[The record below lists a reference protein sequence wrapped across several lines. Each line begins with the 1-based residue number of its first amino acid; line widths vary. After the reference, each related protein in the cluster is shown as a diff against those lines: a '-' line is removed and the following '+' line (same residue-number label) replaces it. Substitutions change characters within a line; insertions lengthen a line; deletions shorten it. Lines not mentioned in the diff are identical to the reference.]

1 MLNFPSYCHFR
12 PREQVDIHPLLLI
25 ISPLGERI
33 IRLVITTLRDAVLL
47 AELGQALAH
56 DVRRLVGAEAVQW
69 IAQPVAVDGTGGV
82 AVVGVER
89 VEDVEGLLVCQPRL
103 GGFRL
108 RVCVLPG
115 GQVGQRCCCG
125 GADEEEDG

>member
-1 MLNFPSYCHFR
+1 MNINH
-12 PREQVDIHPLLLI
+12 LLVI
-25 ISPLGERI
+25 ISTLRERI
-33 IRLVITTLRDAVLL
+33 IRLVITTLCDAVLL

-56 DVRRLVGAEAVQW
+56 DVRRLAGAEAVEGV
-69 IAQPVAVDGTGGV
+69 AQTVAVDGSGGV

-108 RVCVLPG
+108 RVGVLPG
-115 GQVGQRCCCG
+115 GQVGQGCCGG
-125 GADEEEDG
+125 GADEEEDC